1 MSLNIID
8 EVFNEPLTYKYF
20 DNNENQNNLVLI
32 FSLKSCQP
40 CNSLLNILKDVY
52 SSMSNNTLPIIYKYD
67 ATKLCPEDS
76 DKIMTYPFIISIN
89 TEQQKKW
96 KLNNSDLIFDH
107 INDLEYCTI
116 YTKKIQNFL
125 NDYNLNSF

>member
-8 EVFNEPLTYKYF
+8 KSFNEPLTYESF
-20 DNNENQNNLVLI
+20 NINEEPNNLILI

-40 CNSLLNILKDVY
+40 CNSLLNILKETY
-52 SSMSNNTLPIIYKYD
+52 SCTPNNTLPLIYKYD
-67 ATKLCPEDS
+67 GTKICQEDS
-76 DKIMTYPFIISIN
+76 DKIEIYPYIISIN
-89 TEQQKKW
+89 IEQHKKW
-96 KLNNSDLIFDH
+96 QLNKSDLILDH
-107 INDLEYCTI
+107 INESEYCTI